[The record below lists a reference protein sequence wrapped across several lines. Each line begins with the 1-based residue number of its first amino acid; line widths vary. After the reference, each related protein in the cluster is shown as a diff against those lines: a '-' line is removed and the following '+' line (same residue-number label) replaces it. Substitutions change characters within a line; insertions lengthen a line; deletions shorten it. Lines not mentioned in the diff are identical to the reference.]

1 MKQFDYSPE
10 DAPPD
15 IWERECA
22 RRTLLMQ
29 LGIQPLVSRVDG
41 VAAAP
46 AVRLAVPSATL
57 NAVTTSIAPTG
68 EMKGAALRELLR
80 GDGASFTSS
89 EQAPTSDQVISE
101 ATREPTTNSISETTM
116 PLSLLMVVSD
126 DLLWIEQLEDRLLRQ
141 EQLKLIAAMA
151 RAIRGAEV
159 RCTHQQFDWPPTGQG
174 STGSAR
180 HDLREMLSGYLH
192 RLTSDHAI
200 GHTIHLGLCAV
211 LPESVVP
218 FIQIP
223 STLDLLRD
231 ATQKP
236 RAWEALK
243 PLRR

>member
-1 MKQFDYSPE
+1 MKQSDYSPE

-46 AVRLAVPSATL
+46 AVRLAIPPATL

-101 ATREPTTNSISETTM
+101 ATREPTTTAASS
-116 PLSLLMVVSD
+116 SL
-126 DLLWIEQLEDRLLRQ
+126 
-141 EQLKLIAAMA
+141 
-151 RAIRGAEV
+151 
-159 RCTHQQFDWPPTGQG
+159 RCY
-174 STGSAR
+174 S
-180 HDLREMLSGYLH
+180 L
-192 RLTSDHAI
+192 
-200 GHTIHLGLCAV
+200 
-211 LPESVVP
+211 
-218 FIQIP
+218 
-223 STLDLLRD
+223 
-231 ATQKP
+231 
-236 RAWEALK
+236 
-243 PLRR
+243 